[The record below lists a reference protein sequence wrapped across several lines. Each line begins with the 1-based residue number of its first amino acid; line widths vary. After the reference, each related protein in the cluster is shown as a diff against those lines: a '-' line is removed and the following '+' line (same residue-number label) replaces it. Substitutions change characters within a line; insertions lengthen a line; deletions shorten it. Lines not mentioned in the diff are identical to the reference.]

1 MWMGEQ
7 CPSDASSQSQA
18 CQSNSFSFDF
28 YHFDVIPVNQLS
40 LRSAQPL
47 RTCDCLF
54 FPPMDRHNFCLST
67 FTTSPLCSLWCDS
80 EGTDL
85 QKCQTVVAKVI
96 EREDAVFSPRKK
108 KKKKAEVNTQCTEL
122 RRDLKAT
129 R

>member
-85 QKCQTVVAKVI
+85 HKCQTVVAKVT
-96 EREDAVFSPRKK
+96 EREDAVFSPRKEK
-108 KKKKAEVNTQCTEL
+108 KKKQK
-122 RRDLKAT
+122 
-129 R
+129 